1 MLRMSSTKGY
11 SLLAGLTVLAAF
23 SAASVVSGAE
33 SEWRVGLARVKIT
46 PGGPIA
52 MCGYG
57 NAVSTGVL
65 DDLYAKAMVIEDL
78 SGQRGVLLT
87 ADLLFFRAP
96 FAEALCK
103 QISAKTGLERR
114 QILLNGS
121 HTHAGPV
128 FGIKDPDRANL
139 TPEQR
144 KAVDDYTA
152 KLRSRLVDVV
162 DHALADMEPATI
174 AWGIGRAGSFVMNR
188 RRLDD
193 RGKCKG
199 MGPNPDGPVD
209 RDVPV
214 FRIDW
219 PCGRMRAVVFGCA
232 CHAVTLDGANRKISG
247 DYPSFAQ
254 QYVETQHPDVQA
266 MFVVGCAAD
275 ANTHPRGGPNQVQFV
290 RQHGESLGREV
301 CRVLDSPLEPVS
313 GPLRAE
319 LRWTDLP
326 LETTYTREQLEHIAA
341 TGLFWH
347 VRNARAMLEMLDRN
361 EPLPA
366 HYRAPI
372 ALWQFSDD
380 LTLVGL
386 PGEPVVEYVGML
398 RQALGPERLWIA
410 GFANE
415 SFGYLPTA
423 KILAQ
428 GGHETI
434 GLTLDI
440 GLFSPSVEDVVV
452 NTVRQ
457 LARKAGR
464 PLP

>member
-1 MLRMSSTKGY
+1 
-11 SLLAGLTVLAAF
+11 
-23 SAASVVSGAE
+23 
-33 SEWRVGLARVKIT
+33 
-46 PGGPIA
+46 
-52 MCGYG
+52 
-57 NAVSTGVL
+57 
-65 DDLYAKAMVIEDL
+65 
-78 SGQRGVLLT
+78 
-87 ADLLFFRAP
+87 
-96 FAEALCK
+96 
-103 QISAKTGLERR
+103 
-114 QILLNGS
+114 
-121 HTHAGPV
+121 
-128 FGIKDPDRANL
+128 
-139 TPEQR
+139 
-144 KAVDDYTA
+144 
-152 KLRSRLVDVV
+152 
-162 DHALADMEPATI
+162 
-174 AWGIGRAGSFVMNR
+174 
-188 RRLDD
+188 
-193 RGKCKG
+193 
-199 MGPNPDGPVD
+199 
-209 RDVPV
+209 
-214 FRIDW
+214 
-219 PCGRMRAVVFGCA
+219 MRAVVFGCA